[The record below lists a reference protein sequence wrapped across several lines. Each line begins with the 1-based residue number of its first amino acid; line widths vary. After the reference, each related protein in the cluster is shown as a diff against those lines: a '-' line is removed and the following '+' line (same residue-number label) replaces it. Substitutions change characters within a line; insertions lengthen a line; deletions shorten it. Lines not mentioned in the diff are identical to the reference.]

1 MIKRIDHIG
10 IAVKDLEKAISIY
23 RDDFRLKLIE
33 IEDVPSQKVRVA
45 KFDIDG
51 VHIEFLQ
58 PTAEDSPISK
68 FLEKKGEGIH
78 HIAYYTDDIDAQINE
93 LKTKG
98 FSLINEKPVEGS
110 SNTLIAFV
118 HPKSSIILTELVFKG
133 DKK

>member
-23 RDDFRLKLIE
+23 RDDFGLKLIE

-58 PTAEDSPISK
+58 PTAEDGPISK

-93 LKTKG
+93 LKRKG

-118 HPKSSIILTELVFKG
+118 HPKSSIILTELVSKG